1 MSSIHYIGHGRL
13 ESSPENF
20 SILHVVA
27 HELSHVQE
35 FKNEAFREN
44 ADIAEIRVKI
54 DYEMRPNGKMVAVS
68 GETTAVTQKKSESD
82 SNSSLFEPYT
92 KEKKNSHNQIDEENE
107 KESNEKKISSQEKM
121 NELNRISRKD
131 NLEAKLE
138 KVESELK
145 NLKNIDEK
153 YLDNLDMKKQELSR
167 EKRKVEEEIRLLKM
181 EEETKK
187 NFEFLSDAQK
197 EKVKN
202 AFSIGKNTSSG
213 ELLYTQA

>member
-68 GETTAVTQKKSESD
+68 GETTAITQKKNESD
-82 SNSSLFEPYT
+82 SNNSLFEPYT
-92 KEKKNSHNQIDEENE
+92 KEKKNSDSSINESKEEKSDEN
-107 KESNEKKISSQEKM
+107 KASQEKM
-121 NELNRISRKD
+121 KELNLISRKD
-131 NLEAKLE
+131 KLEAKLA
-138 KVESELK
+138 KVESELN
-145 NLKNIDEK
+145 NLDEK
-153 YLDNLDMKKQELSR
+153 FLENLDMKKQELSR
-167 EKRKVEEEIRLLKM
+167 EKRKVEEELRLLKM

-187 NFEFLSDAQK
+187 NFEFLSEAQK

-202 AFSIGKNTSSG
+202 AFAIGKNATSG